1 MIILKTGD
9 EFKLK
14 NGKDERVFKIT
25 SIKEFSSIFSSE
37 AYVYLTSSDGTKVRV
52 SLDEFYDYF
61 VKVDK
66 DKEKKSTKNKMTKW
80 KHYGFIKVLGRI
92 VELQY
97 RHNNKDIVEVKS
109 LDNKFLVR
117 GIKHK
122 DDTFNLKKGI
132 KVCELKI
139 VKKIVDDELSK
150 M

>member
-25 SIKEFSSIFSSE
+25 DIKGFSNIFSSE
-37 AYVYLTSSDGTKVRV
+37 MYVYLTSRDGAKVRV
-52 SLDEFYDYF
+52 SLDEFCDYF

-66 DKEKKSTKNKMTKW
+66 DKEKKSTKNKMTEW
-80 KHYGFIKVLGRI
+80 KRCGFIKVLGRI

-97 RHNNKDIVEVKS
+97 RPNNKDIVEVKS
-109 LDNKFLVR
+109 LDNKFLAQ

-122 DDTFNLKKGI
+122 DDTFDLNKGI
-132 KVCELKI
+132 KVCKLKI
-139 VKKIVDDELSK
+139 AKQIVDDELSK